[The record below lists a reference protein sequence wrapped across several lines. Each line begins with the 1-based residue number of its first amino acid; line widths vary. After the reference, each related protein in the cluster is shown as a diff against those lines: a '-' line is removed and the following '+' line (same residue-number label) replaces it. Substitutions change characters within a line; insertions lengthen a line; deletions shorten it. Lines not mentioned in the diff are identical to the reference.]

1 MPGARLHM
9 EELFIFFIGILVS
22 AFGTVIGFGG
32 GVFMVPILIIFFGYN
47 IEIAIGSTM
56 AALVPASFIASMF
69 NLRDKTIDYLVGTL
83 IQLPAIVGTVLG
95 AFMVAF
101 LPVFKLQLI
110 FALFVISVGFA
121 MVIPSK
127 KEVTT
132 HGGMMYRMRRVPTTF
147 IRKNK
152 AKHLAYRLNGGVVS
166 TLGFASGIM
175 AGLFGIGGGF
185 VQTPMMIKLFRIP
198 PQIATSTS
206 LFILVITSFTG
217 FITHFLLGNV
227 LWSRCLPLIAAFA
240 LGALGGNLYK
250 RTRGKISNM
259 EKLIGIGLFLAGI
272 GVLLNLAIKSEVGV
286 GFSF

>member
-1 MPGARLHM
+1 M
-9 EELFIFFIGILVS
+9 EELLIFFIGILVS
-22 AFGTVIGFGG
+22 GFGTVIGFGG
-32 GVFMVPILIIFFGYN
+32 GVFMVPILIIFFGFN

-56 AALVPASFIASMF
+56 AALVPASFIASVF

-83 IQLPAIVGTVLG
+83 IQIPAIVGTVLG
-95 AFMVAF
+95 AFLVAF

-110 FALFVISVGFA
+110 FALFVIAVGIA
-121 MVIPSK
+121 MVLPQK
-127 KEVTT
+127 NKPTT
-132 HGGMMYRMRRVPTTF
+132 SHAGLMYRMRRVPTTF

-152 AKHLAYRLNGGVVS
+152 EKHLAYRLNGGVVS
-166 TLGFASGIM
+166 TLGFVSGVM

-198 PQIATSTS
+198 AQIATSTS

-217 FITHFLLGNV
+217 FISHFLLGNV

-240 LGALGGNLYK
+240 LGALAGNLYK
-250 RTRGKISNM
+250 RKRGKLNNM
-259 EKLIGIGLFLAGI
+259 EILIGLGLFLAGL
-272 GVLLNLAIKSEVGV
+272 GVLLNLAIKAHVGV

>member
-1 MPGARLHM
+1 M
-9 EELFIFFIGILVS
+9 EELLIFFIGILVS
-22 AFGTVIGFGG
+22 GFGTVIGFGG

-56 AALVPASFIASMF
+56 AALVPASFIASVF
-69 NLRDKTIDYLVGTL
+69 NLRDRTIDYLVGTL
-83 IQLPAIVGTVLG
+83 IQLPAIAGTVLG

-101 LPVFKLQLI
+101 LPVLKLQLI
-110 FALFVISVGFA
+110 FALFVIAVGFA
-121 MVIPSK
+121 MVIPAK
-127 KEVTT
+127 QKATT
-132 HGGMMYRMRRVPTTF
+132 NHAGMMYRMRRVPTTF
-147 IRKNK
+147 IRKNR

-185 VQTPMMIKLFRIP
+185 VQTPMMIKLFKIP
-198 PQIATSTS
+198 AQIATSTS

-250 RTRGKISNM
+250 QTRGKLTNM
-259 EKLIGIGLFLAGI
+259 ETMIGIGLFMAGL
-272 GVLLNLAIKSEVGV
+272 GVLLNLAVKSKVGI

>member
-1 MPGARLHM
+1 M
-9 EELFIFFIGILVS
+9 EELLIFFIGILVS
-22 AFGTVIGFGG
+22 GFGTVIGFGG

-56 AALVPASFIASMF
+56 AALVPASFIASVF

-83 IQLPAIVGTVLG
+83 IQLPAIGGTVVG

-101 LPVFKLQLI
+101 LPVFQLQFI
-110 FALFVISVGFA
+110 FALFVIVVGVA
-121 MVIPSK
+121 MLVPSRT
-127 KEVTT
+127 EATT
-132 HGGMMYRMRRVPTTF
+132 HAGMMYRMRRVPTTF

-166 TLGFASGIM
+166 SLGFASGIM

-185 VQTPMMIKLFRIP
+185 VQTPMMIKLFKIP
-198 PQIATSTS
+198 AQIATSTS
-206 LFILVITSFTG
+206 LFILIVTSFTG

-227 LWSRCLPLIAAFA
+227 LWSRCLPLVAGFA

-250 RTRGKISNM
+250 QTRGKLSNM
-259 EKLIGIGLFLAGI
+259 EAMIGIGLFLAGL
-272 GVLLNLAIKSEVGV
+272 GVLLNLAIKSKVGI